1 MDYRLPNRA
10 FNFNRLLE
18 MALPSRDGTNGTREV
33 TMMITT
39 RMVMTNLA
47 VGTITYDDGDG
58 KVYGIEKAKGW
69 RTCCD
74 RRHIGQ
80 VTPSQRFF
88 LQVREYL
95 FNQVGN

>member
-1 MDYRLPNRA
+1 
-10 FNFNRLLE
+10 
-18 MALPSRDGTNGTREV
+18 
-33 TMMITT
+33 MMITT
-39 RMVMTNLA
+39 RLVTMNLA
-47 VGTITYDDGDG
+47 VETITYNDGDG

-80 VTPSQRFF
+80 VTPSRRFF

-95 FNQVGN
+95 FNQVGDKQINPDTSFNAEVLSVAFCYFLLHFVYHYTFC

>member
-1 MDYRLPNRA
+1 
-10 FNFNRLLE
+10 
-18 MALPSRDGTNGTREV
+18 
-33 TMMITT
+33 MMITT
-39 RMVMTNLA
+39 RLVVLMTNLA
-47 VGTITYDDGDG
+47 VGIITYDDGDG

-69 RTCCD
+69 PTCCD

-88 LQVREYL
+88 LQEREYL